1 MKKIFLLSFLVLSI
15 CLPLFSQEEDKKSES
30 LTVAFMDKYG
40 KLLEENRYE
49 VGKVSGIKFDVVIL
63 KNILDGKEIGSLRIT
78 TKSTPMLYYGYLD
91 YDEIDNCIQALVYF
105 KDKVLPTKLDEGSN
119 FKEVLYRTR
128 DYVELG
134 VRIETWPNEDWAPYI
149 LTHSYDDDSKEK
161 FRPKDIEKIISI
173 FNNAKDLIAEKLK

>member
-63 KNILDGKEIGSLRIT
+63 KNILDGKKIGSLRIT

-149 LTHSYDDDSKEK
+149 LTHSYNDDSKEK